1 MPRHGRTFVM
11 AFVKV
16 GSLSALRPGSVTEV
30 TLGEDSYAIC
40 NLNGELHALAGICPH
55 AGGPIGQ
62 GALNDNLVVCPWHE
76 WAYDC
81 RTGEN
86 DYDPAIKLDRFVVK
100 TDGDDIL
107 IDPQARA

>member
-1 MPRHGRTFVM
+1 M

-16 GSLSALRPGSVTEV
+16 GSLSALPLGSVTEV

-40 NLNGELHALAGICPH
+40 NWNGELHALTGICPH

-62 GALNDNLVVCPWHE
+62 GTLQDHVIVCPWHE

-86 DYDPAIKLDRFVVK
+86 DYDPAIKLDCFAVK
-100 TDGDDIL
+100 AEGGDIFL
-107 IDPQARA
+107 DPESRA

>member
-1 MPRHGRTFVM
+1 M

-16 GSLSALRPGSVTEV
+16 GSLSQLPPGAVMEV
-30 TLGEDSYAIC
+30 VLGDDSFAVC
-40 NLNGELHALAGICPH
+40 NAGGELHALSGICPH

-62 GALNDNLVVCPWHE
+62 GAMQENLVYCPWHE

-86 DYDPAIKLDRFVVK
+86 DYDPAVKLDKFAVK

-107 IDPQARA
+107 LDPETRA

>member
-1 MPRHGRTFVM
+1 M

-16 GSLSALRPGSVTEV
+16 ASLASLPPGSLTEV
-30 TLGEDSYAIC
+30 TLGEESYALC
-40 NLNGELHALAGICPH
+40 NVNGELHALAGICPH

-62 GALNDNLVVCPWHE
+62 GNLHDNTVICPWHE

-86 DYDPAIKLDRFVVK
+86 DFDPAIKLDTFPVK
-100 TDGDDIL
+100 TEGDDIL
-107 IDPQARA
+107 LDPQVHLK